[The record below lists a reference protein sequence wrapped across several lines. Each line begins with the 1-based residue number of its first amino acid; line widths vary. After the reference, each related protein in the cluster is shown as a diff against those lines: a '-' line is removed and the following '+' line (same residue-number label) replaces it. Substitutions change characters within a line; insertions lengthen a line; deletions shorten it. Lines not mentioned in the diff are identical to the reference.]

1 LSNSDPSQP
10 FEADDIIYTAQAQAR
25 IDYLWTALTEL
36 ERANEAEGVT
46 EDDMLDEL
54 ERANEAE
61 GVTEDDM
68 LDELRDEYD
77 RLLAFRDAFDA
88 QWGAWDKGASLV
100 RDSYWDTYAQYMA
113 EDIYGDAARTE
124 FWNARKW
131 ASELTMDYTSVS
143 YDGVTYWGDGK

>member
-25 IDYLWTALTEL
+25 IDYLWTALT
-36 ERANEAEGVT
+36 
-46 EDDMLDEL
+46 EL